1 MEPTSLHQHGAVPE
15 PLRGVIGQLIRFV
28 KATYTLN
35 RSAARRDVGLPSQ
48 QVQAAMH
55 LALSGGLTVG
65 ELATELGVTPGW
77 ASRLADELVLAGH
90 AVREQDPAD
99 RRVVRLR
106 ISPAMEARCAQI
118 YCERSAAVARAL
130 EGASPEDLATFT
142 RLIGRIAAEFETL
155 AAPQP
160 PNPCSLAPDDA
171 SAAPSRV

>member
-1 MEPTSLHQHGAVPE
+1 
-15 PLRGVIGQLIRFV
+15 
-28 KATYTLN
+28 
-35 RSAARRDVGLPSQ
+35 
-48 QVQAAMH
+48 
-55 LALSGGLTVG
+55 VG

-155 AAPQP
+155 AAPHRVDSSIGATMDPSSP
-160 PNPCSLAPDDA
+160 PIA
-171 SAAPSRV
+171 SGDIRAARSSV